1 MIAVLF
7 EANPI
12 PEQESR
18 YFQLAAELKSE
29 LLNIKGFISIERF
42 QSLATTGKILSLSW
56 WENEEAIIEWKNNIQ
71 HQHAQFEGKSTIFS
85 QYHIRV
91 AQVIRD
97 YSLNKRD

>member
-7 EANPI
+7 EAHPV
-12 PEQESR
+12 PRQENH

-29 LLNIKGFISIERF
+29 LAKINGFISIERF
-42 QSLATTGKILSLSW
+42 QSLTNNGKILSLSW
-56 WENEEAIIEWKNNIQ
+56 WENEEAILEWKNNQ
-71 HQHAQFEGKSTIFS
+71 KHQHAQCEGRTSIFS

-97 YSLNKRD
+97 YSLN